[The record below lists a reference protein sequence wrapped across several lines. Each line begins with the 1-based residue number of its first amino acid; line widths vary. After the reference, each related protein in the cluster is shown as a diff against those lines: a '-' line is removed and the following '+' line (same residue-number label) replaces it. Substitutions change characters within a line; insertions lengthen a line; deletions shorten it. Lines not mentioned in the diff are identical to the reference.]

1 MKVQRDLTEVIELL
15 HQQLPALAEQYR
27 VRSLGVFGS
36 YVRHEQRSDSDVDV
50 LVTFDE
56 PPSLLQFIELEQK
69 LTDALG
75 IKVDLVMRDGLKPTI
90 GQRILS
96 EVVSV

>member
-1 MKVQRDLTEVIELL
+1 MKAQRDLTELIELL

-75 IKVDLVMRDGLKPTI
+75 VKVDLVMRDGLKPTI